1 MAYVANINGIE
12 TIIDIPELERTTVPN
27 VDGDKNSYVIRQ
39 GTQVFTG
46 GILSLEFD
54 NTNEMYADIELSM
67 YRLLDFQATAIDV
80 VGAFGESS
88 HIEFLDDNRVRVY
101 ATTDKNYTGTFNV
114 KWSAM
119 GVA

>member
-1 MAYVANINGIE
+1 MALTAYINGME
-12 TIIDIPELERTTVPN
+12 TLIDIPELGRSAVPN
-27 VDGDKNSYVIRQ
+27 VDGDLNGYVIRQ

-46 GILSLEFD
+46 GILSLEFND
-54 NTNEMYADIELSM
+54 EREQYAEVELSM

-88 HIEFLDDNRVRVY
+88 HIEFLDNGRVRVY
-101 ATTDKNYTGTFNV
+101 ATTDKKYTGTFKV

-119 GVA
+119 GVS